1 MTSLTAHPYVVLA
14 EQQWKQE
21 QLGGANLA
29 PRRNRGRHGSRWHLP
44 RRSRRTARA
53 MPRPV

>member
-14 EQQWKQE
+14 ESQWKHE

-29 PRRNRGRHGSRWHLP
+29 PRRRRGRRDAWWHLP
-44 RRSRRTARA
+44 RPTRRAARTT
-53 MPRPV
+53 PRPV

>member
-14 EQQWKQE
+14 ETQWRRE

-29 PRRNRGRHGSRWHLP
+29 PRRHGGVRWHLP
-44 RRSRRTARA
+44 RAWSRGAHRT
-53 MPRPV
+53 PHPV